1 MARLI
6 DADALMMHLAG
17 IKIAYSPDERE
28 RTLAVCVG
36 IEKAMDA
43 VKEAPTA
50 FDVKI
55 LMKKLATLDRIA
67 KSDKQKALLGR
78 VFLIIENMI
87 EENEKEQNDGSDK
100 TDEQREATPWTE

>member
-6 DADALMMHLAG
+6 DADALMKEVCDLKCGCM
-17 IKIAYSPDERE
+17 PDECE
-28 RTLAVCVG
+28 YNFNGDKYCEAAQY
-36 IEKAMDA
+36 IEY
-43 VKEAPTA
+43 APTA
-50 FDVKI
+50 FDVQI

-87 EENEKEQNDGSDK
+87 EENEKERA
-100 TDEQREATPWTE
+100 DEQSISDR

>member
-1 MARLI
+1 MRLI
-6 DADALMMHLAG
+6 DADALLMHLAD
-17 IKIAYSPDERE
+17 IKIVYGLYERE
-28 RTLAVCVG
+28 RALAVYVG

-55 LMKKLATLDRIA
+55 LMKKLATLGRIA

-78 VFLIIENMI
+78 VFFIIENMI
-87 EENEKEQNDGSDK
+87 EENEVEQKN
-100 TDEQREATPWTE
+100 EAD